1 MSVVVGLI
9 IRSRIQSLTALESEY
24 NKSPEEDNGSGA
36 GLVSR
41 ARMPLKLNPRK
52 KGFTRIPPVLADT
65 TSRPACHALR
75 RRTHGGRSKGLT
87 PTTKYTQR
95 KPQKNM
101 TDNQQA
107 NLKEPSHSLHYTTP
121 HSARTRACF
130 WREAPPFCPRSQSY
144 RESVSSSSSCAMG
157 LYSFDFEFEFERI
170 LSGKVRGYDL

>member
-107 NLKEPSHSLHYTTP
+107 NLKEPSHSLHYTTQRT
-121 HSARTRACF
+121 HARLFLERGAAF
-130 WREAPPFCPRSQSY
+130 LPSFPKPSREYMS
-144 RESVSSSSSCAMG
+144 E
-157 LYSFDFEFEFERI
+157 FEFEFGGDG
-170 LSGKVRGYDL
+170 L

>member
-1 MSVVVGLI
+1 MRKAGWHSFWWNVAG
-9 IRSRIQSLTALESEY
+9 R
-24 NKSPEEDNGSGA
+24 NKSPEEDNGSGV

-87 PTTKYTQR
+87 PTKNTQ
-95 KPQKNM
+95 KEENKKNM

-107 NLKEPSHSLHYTTP
+107 NLKEPSNLLHYTTQ
-121 HSARTRACF
+121 RTRARLF
-130 WREAPPFCPRSQSY
+130 LERGAAVFPSFPQQSGEY
-144 RESVSSSSSCAMG
+144 
-157 LYSFDFEFEFERI
+157 
-170 LSGKVRGYDL
+170 